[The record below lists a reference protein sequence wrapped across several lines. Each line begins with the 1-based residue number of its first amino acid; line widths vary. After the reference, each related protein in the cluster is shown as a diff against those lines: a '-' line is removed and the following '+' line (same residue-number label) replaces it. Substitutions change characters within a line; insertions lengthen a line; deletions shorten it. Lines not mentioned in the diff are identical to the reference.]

1 MDVSQTNPTDV
12 SLVDSFKMNYLQKCR
27 YQSLLLLIAL
37 LTHSGCTK
45 REHLPANARESFDKS
60 GGRKV
65 EYDRNYDGRPDYVE
79 WYTNSILSVVES
91 DDSFTGFSNIKY
103 FYSNGVLR
111 LMVSDIDM
119 NGIGDSF
126 LVYENGIP
134 VASALIP
141 NGKVILRYS
150 EWTNGVPSRTFE
162 DADAD
167 GLVDTGESEYP
178 LRYYIERN
186 VLTNKVLMI
195 RIAKQFTNTFNP

>member
-1 MDVSQTNPTDV
+1 
-12 SLVDSFKMNYLQKCR
+12 MNYLQKCG
-27 YQSLLLLIAL
+27 YLSFVL
-37 LTHSGCTK
+37 LTAILIHSGCTK
-45 REHLPANARESFDKS
+45 QDHLPANARESFDKA

-65 EYDRNYDGRPDYVE
+65 EYDRNFDGRPDYVE

-91 DDSFTGFSNIKY
+91 DDSFTGFSNIRY

-119 NGIGDSF
+119 NGTGDSF
-126 LVYENGIP
+126 LIYENGIP

-150 EWTNGVPSRTFE
+150 EWTNGVPSKTFE

-167 GLVDTGESEYP
+167 GLVDTYEIEYP
-178 LRYYIERN
+178 LGYSIERN
-186 VLTNKVLMI
+186 VLTNRVLMI
-195 RIAKQFTNTFNP
+195 NIAKQFTNTFKL

>member
-1 MDVSQTNPTDV
+1 
-12 SLVDSFKMNYLQKCR
+12 
-27 YQSLLLLIAL
+27 
-37 LTHSGCTK
+37 
-45 REHLPANARESFDKS
+45 LPANAKESFDKS

-65 EYDRNYDGRPDYVE
+65 EYDRNFDGRPDYVE

-126 LVYENGIP
+126 LLYENGIP

-141 NGKVILRYS
+141 NAEKILRYS
-150 EWTNGVPSRTFE
+150 EWTNGVPSITFE

-167 GLVDTGESEYP
+167 GLVDTYESEYP
-178 LRYYIERN
+178 LGYSIERK
-186 VLTNKVLMI
+186 VLTNRVLMI
-195 RIAKQFTNTFNP
+195 NIAKQFTNTFKP